1 MAVNTELDRSS
12 VRAGGCRGG
21 SAGSATGCCG
31 GSGRGAGVCSFSRG
45 AARGAGA
52 SSADDSEA
60 SSSESGP
67 LANFNT
73 IPPHVIFAC
82 GSHSNEQTPRVSKP
96 WGRLNREGCNTD
108 KPNALTH
115 ASTPTHGTQRHGH
128 CDAPRMMKEEA
139 PRALQTPDKVPNPLR
154 DKESH
159 ALRMI
164 PAP

>member
-73 IPPHVIFAC
+73 IPPHVIFKRA
-82 GSHSNEQTPRVSKP
+82 NPQSKQAL
-96 WGRLNREGCNTD
+96 GKT
-108 KPNALTH
+108 KP
-115 ASTPTHGTQRHGH
+115 
-128 CDAPRMMKEEA
+128 
-139 PRALQTPDKVPNPLR
+139 
-154 DKESH
+154 
-159 ALRMI
+159 
-164 PAP
+164 